1 MIFLPIP
8 CFDAIINGKIQ
19 HSMYIFL
26 SIGSIFSHV
35 FLSHLCVRYIRS
47 YMYICA
53 STNIYACA
61 SLNVYSSITCL
72 INMQLIFMCQLPY
85 IEPVMFELSKHVIPK
100 VMDKWEDVAEAF
112 LYDIQNIT
120 VIKDRERGDPKK
132 CCKEFFKDWLQS
144 NRGAEVGPKTWSTL
158 LKVLEQVDIAED
170 ILQEITTKVKQL
182 KP

>member
-1 MIFLPIP
+1 
-8 CFDAIINGKIQ
+8 
-19 HSMYIFL
+19 
-26 SIGSIFSHV
+26 
-35 FLSHLCVRYIRS
+35 
-47 YMYICA
+47 
-53 STNIYACA
+53 
-61 SLNVYSSITCL
+61 
-72 INMQLIFMCQLPY
+72 
-85 IEPVMFELSKHVIPK
+85 MFELSKHVIPK

-158 LKVLEQVDIAED
+158 LEVLEQVDIAED